1 MLTEKCSHRMHIND
15 MLQGQIT
22 NPSQGYTCYREAGI
36 VNTKITFNDHSIYT
50 HKVASCYNVLD
61 KNLISKFIEYKHEYR
76 ITVSNI
82 SISISNIVT

>member
-50 HKVASCYNVLD
+50 HTRLLHATMFQIK
-61 KNLISKFIEYKHEYR
+61 
-76 ITVSNI
+76 T
-82 SISISNIVT
+82 